1 MKKKIL
7 TSLALVAV
15 ITLSVSAFT
24 QDDAIIYRG
33 AGSWYCDYSVLGGF
47 GADGNV
53 DTSLAGFGLT
63 GALPFAKDVTGDGI
77 ADMVVVQDNGGGG
90 FQWVA
95 AHSVNDGTG
104 KGLMSK
110 ATTSIMNP
118 FGTISGSCGNLMGD
132 VDGDGIQDC
141 LTINANFNW
150 YCQLSSS
157 AGIGGG
163 AFQGPAQFG
172 LTTVDSPILGDFDGD
187 GYDDIGIYRTNASGS
202 IYWESSAGGVI
213 GAGAVGPVGQI
224 GGGATPYTDSLIIC
238 DLNGDAYADAVMV
251 RQDGAGLIEW
261 YGLINTT
268 NSSGAWGYLN
278 YSNPGTSLSSFGLDG
293 TDTPMIGDVNGDG
306 LDDIIVF
313 RDSSATWY
321 ASLTTTGG
329 DIGDGTINS
338 QVLFG
343 LSGDVPLLGQMK
355 LVPEP
360 ATFGLLAILGLAF
373 LRRK

>member
-1 MKKKIL
+1 
-7 TSLALVAV
+7 LALVAV

-24 QDDAIIYRG
+24 QDDVILYRG

-53 DTSLAGFGLT
+53 DTSLTGFGLA

-95 AHSVNDGTG
+95 AHSVNDGAG

-110 ATTSIMNP
+110 AATSSVDP

-132 VDGDGIQDC
+132 VNGDGIQDC

-150 YCQLSSS
+150 YAKLSTS
-157 AGIGGG
+157 AGVGQG
-163 AFQGPAQFG
+163 AQQGPVQFG
-172 LTTVDSPILGDFDGD
+172 LVDVDSPILGDFDGD

-202 IYWESSAGGVI
+202 IYWKSSAGGVI
-213 GAGAVGPVGQI
+213 GAGDVGPIGQI
-224 GGGATPYTDSLIIC
+224 GGAYTDRLIIC

-251 RQDGAGLIEW
+251 RQDGTGLIEW
-261 YGLINTT
+261 FGLINTT
-268 NSSGAWGYLN
+268 NSSGDWGYLN
-278 YSNPGTSLSSFGLDG
+278 YYNPGTSLSSFGLDG
-293 TDTPMIGDVNGDG
+293 TDTPMVGDVNGDG

-321 ASLTTTGG
+321 ASFTTTGG
-329 DIGDGTINS
+329 VIGDGTVNS
-338 QVLFG
+338 QVQFG
-343 LSGDVPLLGQMK
+343 LSGDAPVLGQMK